1 MEKRKYSCSAK
12 TQRSIFNAAMQLFL
26 KQGFHDTTL
35 AEIAEF
41 ADVSTGT
48 LYRYFPSKGDFL
60 LEVVS
65 NSLEQLSVFIEDLS
79 DDDMSVEDALVAA
92 MMKDIQNTA
101 EQFEKIELPNNL
113 AKAGE
118 SAEESRGLPSSVA
131 LAYNRA
137 TYANPVSFE
146 REKEMRARAA
156 NVYRAIL
163 ERAKK
168 AGQLE
173 EGVDIPLLAN
183 LIVALYLSEFD
194 NGIFQSNY
202 PYEAKFKAG
211 ISFLLEGRTR
221 AVEKEE

>member
-1 MEKRKYSCSAK
+1 MKKRKYSCSAK

-65 NSLEQLSVFIEDLS
+65 DSVEQLSVFIEDLPR
-79 DDDMSVEDALVAA
+79 DGVGVEEALVAT

-101 EQFEKIELPNNL
+101 EQFEKIEHPHQL
-113 AKAGE
+113 AKLGE
-118 SAEESRGLPSSVA
+118 GGEKSRCLSSSVA
-131 LAYNRA
+131 LAYSRA
-137 TYANPVSFE
+137 MYARPASFE
-146 REKEMRARAA
+146 REKEMRAKATGI
-156 NVYRAIL
+156 YREIL
-163 ERAKK
+163 DRAKE

-173 EGVDIPLLAN
+173 EGVDSSLLAN

>member
-26 KQGFHDTTL
+26 KQGFQDTTL

-41 ADVSTGT
+41 AGVSTGT

-65 NSLEQLSVFIEDLS
+65 NSLEQLSVFIENIPGEGIN
-79 DDDMSVEDALVAA
+79 VEDELVAA

-113 AKAGE
+113 AKLGGGT
-118 SAEESRGLPSSVA
+118 EESNRLSGSVA
-131 LAYNRA
+131 LAYSRA
-137 TYANPVSFE
+137 MYASPASFE
-146 REKEMRARAA
+146 REKEMRAKAV
-156 NVYRAIL
+156 NVYREIL
-163 ERAKK
+163 DRAKR
-168 AGQLE
+168 AGQLDE
-173 EGVDIPLLAN
+173 NLDISLLAN

-194 NGIFQSNY
+194 NGIFQNNY

-221 AVEKEE
+221 AVEKEA

>member
-41 ADVSTGT
+41 ANVSTGT
-48 LYRYFPSKGDFL
+48 LYRHFPSKGDFL

-65 NSLEQLSVFIEDLS
+65 NSLEQLSVFIKDLPR
-79 DDDMSVEDALVAA
+79 DDVKVEDALVAT

-101 EQFEKIELPNNL
+101 EQFEKIELPHHL
-113 AKAGE
+113 AKQGE
-118 SAEESRGLPSSVA
+118 DVEESRRLSSSVA
-131 LAYNRA
+131 LAYSRA
-137 TYANPVSFE
+137 MYASPASFE
-146 REKEMRARAA
+146 REKEMRAKATS
-156 NVYRAIL
+156 VYREIL
-163 ERAKK
+163 DRAKK
-168 AGQLE
+168 AGQLDE
-173 EGVDIPLLAN
+173 NLDSSLLAK

-194 NGIFQSNY
+194 SGIFQTNY

-211 ISFLLEGRTR
+211 ISFLLEGRIR
-221 AVEKEE
+221 AVEKE

>member
-12 TQRSIFNAAMQLFL
+12 TQRSIFDAAMQLFL

-65 NSLEQLSVFIEDLS
+65 NSLEQLSVFIKDLPR
-79 DDDMSVEDALVAA
+79 DDVEVEDALVAT

-101 EQFEKIELPNNL
+101 EQFEKIELPHNL
-113 AKAGE
+113 AKLGGGDE
-118 SAEESRGLPSSVA
+118 GGRRLSSSVA
-131 LAYNRA
+131 LAYSRA
-137 TYANPVSFE
+137 MYASPASFE
-146 REKEMRARAA
+146 REMEMRAKAA
-156 NVYRAIL
+156 DVYREIL
-163 ERAKK
+163 NRAKK
-168 AGQLE
+168 AGQL
-173 EGVDIPLLAN
+173 DKNADSSLLAN

-194 NGIFQSNY
+194 SGIFQNNY
-202 PYEAKFKAG
+202 PYEARFKAG

-221 AVEKEE
+221 AVEKEK